1 MTSSFPIW
9 NSLTCMTGSGKTM
22 IATALAL
29 RNKREE
35 EKRTVFFVS
44 TQMLVAQQASA
55 VIANAPEL
63 RVAQFH
69 GELSWPTFGMR
80 RGREVGGRDGR
91 ESIEGEGE
99 AGGGEEL
106 IINLYV

>member
-1 MTSSFPIW
+1 
-9 NSLTCMTGSGKTM
+9 MTGSGKTM

-29 RNKREE
+29 WNKREK
-35 EKRTVFFVS
+35 EKRTVFFVP

-69 GELSWPTFGMR
+69 GELSWPTLGMR
-80 RGREVGGRDGR
+80 RERERW
-91 ESIEGEGE
+91 EGEGGHRGREGE
-99 AGGGEEL
+99 AGGEEL